1 MRTSDTR
8 KRFLKYVINN
18 LNIPITNWGKPL
30 NSDLCSQRLMFSE
43 FKDNLLYIVSGQVE
57 KHRVPS

>member
-8 KRFLKYVINN
+8 KRFINN
-18 LNIPITNWGKPL
+18 LNIPITNWVCWGKPL
-30 NSDLCSQRLMFSE
+30 NSDLCSQRLMFFE

-57 KHRVPS
+57 KHRVLS